1 MLKNNLKQ
9 QLAQYLDLLKTEVT
23 IGLSVTNDD
32 KSEKVKEFVTEVAEL
47 SDKIKV
53 EEKDLEYKPSFEVKG
68 AFDHGKIVFAGVP
81 LGHEF
86 ASFALAMLQA
96 GGVAPKVDESTKKR
110 IESME
115 GADFETIVS
124 LSCHNCPEV
133 VQALNIMAILNPNV
147 NHTMIEGSMFQD
159 IADSRDVLAV
169 PAIFKNGEFFEGGKQ
184 TMDTLLDK
192 LAGGKSADDFA
203 DKAAFDV
210 LIIGG
215 GPAAAT
221 AAVYAARKGVSTG
234 LVASEFGGQVVE
246 TLGIENIPGFK
257 YTEGPS
263 FMGQMEDQVKALGVD
278 IMTGALAENIKES
291 ENSAQDLRLIEVEL
305 DNGAKLEARS
315 VIIATGARWRL
326 LGIPGETEFRNKG
339 VAYCTHCDGPL
350 FKGKKVAVIG
360 GGNSGIEAA
369 IDLAAMVEHVT
380 VIEFLPEL
388 KADQVL
394 QDKLFSL
401 DNVEVVKNAQTT
413 GLYGESKLQRLEY
426 TDRETNEEHAIDVE
440 GCFIQV
446 GLVPN
451 TDWLKESD
459 VELTD
464 RGEIIINPDGS
475 TSLESVYAAGDA
487 TTSLFKQIVIAAGS
501 GATAALGA
509 FNYLMRN

>member
-1 MLKNNLKQ
+1 MLENNLKQ

-68 AFDHGKIVFAGVP
+68 EFDHGKIVFAGVP

-159 IADSRDVLAV
+159 IADNRDVLAV

-413 GLYGESKLQRLEY
+413 GLYGENKLQRLEY

>member
-1 MLKNNLKQ
+1 MLENNLKQ
-9 QLAQYLDLLKTEVT
+9 QLAQYLDMLKTEVT
-23 IGLSVTNDD
+23 IGLSVSQDEN
-32 KSEKVKEFVTEVAEL
+32 SNKVREFVNEVAEL

-53 EEKDLEYKPSFEVKG
+53 EEKELTYIPSFEIKG
-68 AFDHGKIVFAGVP
+68 DFDHGRIVFAGVP

-96 GGVAPKVDESTKKR
+96 GGIAPKVDEATKKR
-110 IESME
+110 IESIN
-115 GADFETIVS
+115 GGDFETIVS
-124 LSCHNCPEV
+124 LSCHNCPDV

-147 NHTMIEGSMFQD
+147 NHTMIEGSMYQD
-159 IADSRDVLAV
+159 IVESRDVLAV
-169 PAIFKNGEFFEGGKQ
+169 PAIFKDGEFFEGGKQ
-184 TMDTLLDK
+184 TMDSLLDK
-192 LAGGKSADDFA
+192 IAGGKSADDFA

-234 LVASEFGGQVVE
+234 LVASDFGGQVVE

-263 FMGQMEDQVKALGVD
+263 FMGQMEEQVRALDVD
-278 IMTGALAENIKES
+278 IMTGTLAENIKES
-291 ENSAQDLRLIEVEL
+291 ENSNDDLRLIEVEL

-315 VIIATGARWRL
+315 VIIATGARWKL
-326 LGIPGETEFRNKG
+326 LGIPGEIEFKNKG

-401 DNVEVVKNAQTT
+401 DNVEVIKNAQTT
-413 GLYGESKLQRLEY
+413 GLYGENKLERLEY
-426 TDRETNEEHAIDVE
+426 LDRETNEEHAIDVE

-451 TDWLKESD
+451 TDWLENSEVD
-459 VELTD
+459 LTD
-464 RGEIIINPDGS
+464 RGEIKVNPDGS
-475 TSLESVYAAGDA
+475 TSLEGVYAAGDA

>member
-1 MLKNNLKQ
+1 MLDQNLKN
-9 QLAQYLDLLKTEVT
+9 QLAQYLDMLKTEVT
-23 IGLSVTNDD
+23 IGLSVTNDE
-32 KSEKVKEFVTEVAEL
+32 KSTKVKEFVTEVAEL

-96 GGVAPKVDESTKKR
+96 GGVAPKVDESTQKR

-133 VQALNIMAILNPNV
+133 VQALNIMAILNPNI

-184 TMDTLLDK
+184 SMDSLLNK
-192 LAGGKSADDFA
+192 LADGKSADDFA

-234 LVASEFGGQVVE
+234 LIASEFGGQVVE

-291 ENSAQDLRLIEVEL
+291 ENSSQDLRLIKVEL

-350 FKGKKVAVIG
+350 FKGKKIAVIG

-413 GLYGESKLQRLEY
+413 GLYGENKLERLEY

-464 RGEIIINPDGS
+464 RGEIIVNPDGS